1 MSAGESVDSMI
12 RAVLIFLGIG
22 ALAFIA
28 FSVIAIVALAW
39 CHHPEG
45 IIKYYRNKRKEK
57 KK

>member
-1 MSAGESVDSMI
+1 MRM
-12 RAVLIFLGIG
+12 VLILLGIG
-22 ALAFIA
+22 AVAFIL
-28 FSVIAIVALAW
+28 FSAVAIVALAW

>member
-1 MSAGESVDSMI
+1 MKEL
-12 RAVLIFLGIG
+12 LIILGIG
-22 ALAFIA
+22 AVAFIL
-28 FSVIAIVALAW
+28 FSVMMIVGLAW

>member
-1 MSAGESVDSMI
+1 MI
-12 RAVLIFLGIG
+12 KTVLIFLGIG
-22 ALAFIA
+22 AVAFIL
-28 FSVIAIVALAW
+28 FSVMMIVALAW